1 MSEPDVSQGRG
12 GATAGAG
19 RHRTPGRRADHRAR
33 SHPAWW
39 AFLVHRLSGLALA
52 VFLPMHFWA
61 LGTALHGAAAFDS
74 FLAVTRQPA
83 FVFAEWGL
91 VTLLAAHLIGGV
103 RILLIEYRPW
113 SGLRK
118 DLIAAT
124 VGGALVIGLAFALS
138 LTL

>member
-1 MSEPDVSQGRG
+1 MSELDASHAN
-12 GATAGAG
+12 GAAAAG
-19 RHRTPGRRADHRAR
+19 RRKTPGRRADARAR
-33 SHPAWW
+33 NHPAWW

-103 RILLIEYRPW
+103 RLLLIEYRPW

-124 VGGALVIGLAFALS
+124 AGDALVIGLAFALS

>member
-1 MSEPDVSQGRG
+1 MSEAGIVDQTRG
-12 GATAGAG
+12 A
-19 RHRTPGRRADHRAR
+19 RTPGRRGDWRAR
-33 SHPAWW
+33 RHAAWW

-52 VFLPMHFWA
+52 LFLPAHFWA
-61 LGTALHGAAAFDS
+61 LGTALKGAATLES

-83 FVFAEWGL
+83 FAFAEWGL
-91 VTLLAAHLIGGV
+91 VTLLAAHLFGGV

-118 DLIAAT
+118 DLIALAA
-124 VGGALVIGLAFALS
+124 GGALAVGLVFALS

>member
-1 MSEPDVSQGRG
+1 MSK
-12 GATAGAG
+12 
-19 RHRTPGRRADHRAR
+19 RHRAVMPGRKLDFRAR
-33 SHPAWW
+33 NHPAWW
-39 AFLVHRLSGLALA
+39 AFLVHRVSGLALA
-52 VFLPMHFWA
+52 FFLPAHFWA
-61 LGTALHGAAAFDS
+61 LGTALHGAAPFDS
-74 FLAVTRQPA
+74 FLAVTRAPG

-103 RILLIEYRPW
+103 RVLLIEFRPW

-124 VGGALVIGLAFALS
+124 AGGAFVIGMAFALS

>member
-1 MSEPDVSQGRG
+1 MSELDALRG
-12 GATAGAG
+12 GAVAG
-19 RHRTPGRRADHRAR
+19 RRKTPGRRADVRAR
-33 SHPAWW
+33 NHPGWW

-124 VGGALVIGLAFALS
+124 AGGALVIGLAFALS

>member
-1 MSEPDVSQGRG
+1 MSTNPPV
-12 GATAGAG
+12 ATRAHAAPAVF
-19 RHRTPGRRADHRAR
+19 PGRKLDFRAR
-33 SHPAWW
+33 NHPAWW

-52 VFLPMHFWA
+52 FFLPAHFWA
-61 LGTALHGAAAFDS
+61 LGTALHGAARFES
-74 FLAVTRQPA
+74 FLVVTRSPW

-103 RILLIEYRPW
+103 RLLLIEFRPW

-118 DLIAAT
+118 DLIALTA
-124 VGGALVIGLAFALS
+124 GGAFVIGIAFALS

>member
-1 MSEPDVSQGRG
+1 MSELDASH
-12 GATAGAG
+12 AASTAAAG
-19 RHRTPGRRADHRAR
+19 RRKTPGRRADVRAR
-33 SHPAWW
+33 NHPAWW

-103 RILLIEYRPW
+103 RVLLIEYRPW

-118 DLIAAT
+118 NLIAAT
-124 VGGALVIGLAFALS
+124 AGGALVIGLAFALS

>member
-1 MSEPDVSQGRG
+1 MSDIDAWRCGAAASQRK
-12 GATAGAG
+12 
-19 RHRTPGRRADHRAR
+19 TPGRRADVRAR
-33 SHPAWW
+33 NHPAWW

-52 VFLPMHFWA
+52 IFLPMHFWA

-124 VGGALVIGLAFALS
+124 AGGALVIGLAFALS

>member
-1 MSEPDVSQGRG
+1 MSELDASHAS
-12 GATAGAG
+12 GAAAAG
-19 RHRTPGRRADHRAR
+19 RRKTPGRRSDARAR
-33 SHPAWW
+33 NHPAWW

-103 RILLIEYRPW
+103 RLLLIEYRPW

-124 VGGALVIGLAFALS
+124 AGGALVIGLAFALS

>member
-1 MSEPDVSQGRG
+1 MSTD
-12 GATAGAG
+12 
-19 RHRTPGRRADHRAR
+19 RHVVTPGRKLDFRAR
-33 SHPAWW
+33 NHPAWW

-52 VFLPMHFWA
+52 FFLPAHFWA
-61 LGTALHGAAAFDS
+61 LGTALHGAAPFDS
-74 FLAVTRQPA
+74 FLSVTRAPA

-103 RILLIEYRPW
+103 RLLLIEFRPW

-124 VGGALVIGLAFALS
+124 AGGAFVIGMAFALS

>member
-1 MSEPDVSQGRG
+1 MSELDALHAAS
-12 GATAGAG
+12 TAAAG
-19 RHRTPGRRADHRAR
+19 RRKTPGRRADVRAR
-33 SHPAWW
+33 NHPAWW

-103 RILLIEYRPW
+103 RVLLIEYRPW

-118 DLIAAT
+118 NLIAAT
-124 VGGALVIGLAFALS
+124 AGGALVIGLAFALS